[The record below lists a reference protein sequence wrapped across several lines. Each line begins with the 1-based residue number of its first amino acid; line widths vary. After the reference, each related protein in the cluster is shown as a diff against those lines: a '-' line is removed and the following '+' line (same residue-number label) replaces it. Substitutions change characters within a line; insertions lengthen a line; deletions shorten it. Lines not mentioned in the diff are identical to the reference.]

1 MYRVVKRDGKI
12 SEFDIHKISRA
23 IEKAF
28 ISQNKATH
36 PSVMDMLA
44 LKVTSDFES
53 KIKDDLINV
62 EDIQDSVEKVLSESG
77 YADVAKAYILYRKQ
91 HEKVR
96 NMKSTILDYKEIVD
110 SYVNEKGERVYLF
123 MIEYSLDE
131 NDPILEWEISA
142 FKNDKG
148 GHDVVGQII
157 LERGCTI
164 PKSELIEFLCRK
176 YKLSAI
182 KFYTEF
188 ELGEVTSKRDYI
200 LLAHDY
206 EGYYMPCDKENLY
219 FVNYSEDGTMTRQIV
234 RKCEVDNT

>member
-1 MYRVVKRDGKI
+1 MPAAADRYLNNPEATAARWFVDENGTKWGVTGDIAVRHADGSYNI
-12 SEFDIHKISRA
+12 LGRA
-23 IEKAF
+23 
-28 ISQNKATH
+28 S
-36 PSVMDMLA
+36 
-44 LKVTSDFES
+44 
-53 KIKDDLINV
+53 
-62 EDIQDSVEKVLSESG
+62 
-77 YADVAKAYILYRKQ
+77 
-91 HEKVR
+91 
-96 NMKSTILDYKEIVD
+96 D

-131 NDPILEWEISA
+131 SDPILEWEISA

-157 LERGCTI
+157 LERGCTT
-164 PKSELIEFLCRK
+164 PKSELIEFFCEK
-176 YKLSAI
+176 YKLNAI

-206 EGYYMPCDKENLY
+206 EGYYMPCDKENMY

-234 RKCEVDNT
+234 SKREVDNT